1 MDIIYDHFCLYFE
14 CILSKTAP
22 YLTMHMQNAWT
33 GNGDTR
39 LIEYGSLLCITPIK
53 LFQKKKT
60 FHEQRTAWISFL
72 C

>member
-1 MDIIYDHFCLYFE
+1 MDIIYDNFCLYFE
-14 CILSKTAP
+14 GILSKTAP

-39 LIEYGSLLCITPIK
+39 LIEYGSMLCITIK
-53 LFQKKKT
+53 LFQKKKKT
-60 FHEQRTAWISFL
+60 FHEQCTAWIPFL